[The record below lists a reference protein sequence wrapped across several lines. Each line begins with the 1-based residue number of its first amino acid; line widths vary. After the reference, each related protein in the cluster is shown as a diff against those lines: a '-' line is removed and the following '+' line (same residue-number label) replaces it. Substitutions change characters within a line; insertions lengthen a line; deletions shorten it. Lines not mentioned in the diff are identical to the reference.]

1 MTARQDLAVTVEF
14 DRVAN
19 EYLAPIQAAGL
30 RTTLID
36 VCRNDAATVSEFRRS
51 LVVQLQRAM
60 PRTVPLSVRAEPSPQ
75 SSAECLARTAE
86 LVKAATFE
94 QAHQSDTLRAVTTKD
109 QVGREQ
115 TEFFG
120 RKSSWMNAYKAPALL
135 TKTIGGAPVKLPI
148 IL

>member
-1 MTARQDLAVTVEF
+1 MAF
-14 DRVAN
+14 DQIAN
-19 EYLAPIQAAGL
+19 EYAVPIQAAGL
-30 RTTLID
+30 RTSIIGI
-36 VCRNDAATVSEFRRS
+36 CRNDAATANEFRRM

-94 QAHQSDTLRAVTTKD
+94 QAHESETLRPVLTRD
-109 QVGREQ
+109 RSGREQ
-115 TEFFG
+115 TEYFG
-120 RKSSWMNAYKAPALL
+120 KKRSWMSQYQSTPML
-135 TKTIGGAPVKLPI
+135 TKTIGGAPVKLPV